1 MVVIDFVN
9 GDKESVET
17 KNSIHS
23 PWRYEKESGC
33 FFVPSIYGDCLYPKD
48 FIKSIKHIEVH

>member
-1 MVVIDFVN
+1 MVVIEFVN

-17 KNSIHS
+17 KNSMHS

-33 FFVPSIYGDCLYPKD
+33 FFAPSIYGDRLYPKD
-48 FIKSIKHIEVH
+48 FIKSIKHIEIY